1 MKRQVY
7 NSCVKKHLGKKRR
20 RSQKRLYKSEDGS
33 VHGQGTSAGYEITD
47 GHSVLPHGNP
57 TKGIH
62 LEEGRRDGGEKN

>member
-7 NSCVKKHLGKKRR
+7 ISCVKHIWVKK
-20 RSQKRLYKSEDGS
+20 RSQKRLYKSEEGS
-33 VHGQGTSAGYEITD
+33 VPGQGTSAGYENSD

-57 TKGIH
+57 TRGIH